1 MHRHQL
7 QNLQNWL
14 QGARRKPLV
23 IRGARQVG
31 KSTLVELFCQSA
43 GLDLVAVNLE
53 RHPDLAE
60 AFAKPQPG
68 GNDPAALLNLIAAV
82 ANRPLS
88 DRSLLFLDEIQAAPH
103 ALASLRYFL
112 EGVPELPVIAAGSLL
127 EFTLAE
133 HSFPMPVGRIEYLH
147 LGPMTFTEFLKGIGK
162 DQLAAEIETFAWA
175 GEGEPPGPHPLVHG
189 RLLEALRLYHFI
201 GGMPE
206 AVRTYAES
214 GDLRAVSAVQAGI
227 VETYRDDFPKYA
239 ARRDLARM
247 LRVFNFAARQVGRKV
262 KYSNVSP
269 NDQSATVR
277 RDLDLLAM
285 ARVVAKVTHSHCTGL
300 PLQAE
305 LKESAFK
312 LIFLDI
318 GLMNAL
324 CGLNWQAIRAQTEL
338 ELVNAGPAAEQFV
351 GQHLQHLHA
360 ERPNRELTYW
370 LREGRSNNAEVDYV
384 AEFSGH
390 VLPIEV
396 KAGKAGALK
405 SLHQFV
411 AERQAPLAVRFDA
424 NPPALQTVEA
434 EVRRGNGAEQV
445 RYRLLSLPLYLV
457 ERLPQ
462 LIAGLL
468 SLSATSLSSTRSD
481 MLG

>member
-14 QGARRKPLV
+14 QGTRRKPLV
-23 IRGARQVG
+23 VRGARQVG

-60 AFAKPQPG
+60 AFATSQPG
-68 GNDPAALLNLIAAV
+68 RNDPATLLNLIGTV

-88 DRSLLFLDEIQAAPH
+88 GTSLLFLDEIQAAPN

-112 EGVPELPVIAAGSLL
+112 EDMPERPVIAAGSLM

-133 HSFPMPVGRIEYLH
+133 HRFPMPVGRIEYLH
-147 LGPMTFTEFLKGIGK
+147 LGPMTFTEFLKGIGE
-162 DQLAAEIETFAWA
+162 DRLAEAIETFAW
-175 GEGEPPGPHPLVHG
+175 GGKGEPPGPHPLVHG
-189 RLLEALRLYHFI
+189 RLLEALRLYHCI

-206 AVRTYAES
+206 AVRTYAET
-214 GDLRAVSAVQAGI
+214 GDLRAVGAVQAGI
-227 VETYRDDFPKYA
+227 IETYRDDFPKYA
-239 ARRDLARM
+239 ARRDLTRL

-269 NDQSATVR
+269 DDQSATIR
-277 RDLDLLAM
+277 RDIDLLTM
-285 ARVVAKVTHSHCTGL
+285 ARVVAKVTHSHCSGL

-305 LKESAFK
+305 LKETAFK

-324 CGLNWQAIRAQTEL
+324 CGLSWQTIRAQTEF

-351 GQHLQHLHA
+351 GQHLQHLLA

-390 VLPIEV
+390 ILPIEV
-396 KAGKAGALK
+396 KAGKAGTLK

-411 AERQAPLAVRFDA
+411 AERRVPLAIRFDA
-424 NPPALQTVEA
+424 NPPALQTVRA
-434 EVRRGNGAEQV
+434 EVRRRNRTEQV
-445 RYRLLSLPLYLV
+445 NYQLLSLPLYLV
-457 ERLPQ
+457 ERLPRIIAELVP
-462 LIAGLL
+462 LIRPSPRYSRG
-468 SLSATSLSSTRSD
+468 
-481 MLG
+481 

>member
-7 QNLQNWL
+7 SNLRNWL
-14 QGARRKPLV
+14 DAPRRKPLV

-31 KSTLVELFCQSA
+31 KSTLVELFCESA

-53 RHPDLAE
+53 RHPDLAR
-60 AFAKPQPG
+60 AFAESAPS
-68 GNDPAALLNLIAAV
+68 GNDPASLLNLIRIV

-88 DRSLLFLDEIQAAPH
+88 ATSLLFLDEIQAAPH
-103 ALASLRYFL
+103 ALASLRYFA
-112 EGVPELPVIAAGSLL
+112 EEMPELPVVAAGSLM

-147 LGPMTFTEFLKGIGK
+147 LGPMTFTEFLRGIGI
-162 DQLAAEIETFAWA
+162 DRLAEEVETFSL
-175 GEGEPPGPHPLVHG
+175 PGVGAAPRPHPVVHG
-189 RLLEALRLYHFI
+189 QLLDALRLYHFV

-206 AVRTYAES
+206 AVGTYAES
-214 GDLRAVSAVQAGI
+214 GDLRAVSGVQASI

-239 ARRDLARM
+239 SRRDLARM
-247 LRVFNFAARQVGRKV
+247 LRVFNFAARHVGRKV
-262 KYSNVSP
+262 KYSTISP
-269 NDQSATVR
+269 DDQSATIR

-305 LKESAFK
+305 LRETVFK

-324 CGLNWQAIRAQTEL
+324 CGLNWQTLQEQTEF
-338 ELVNAGPAAEQFV
+338 ELINAGPAAEQFV

-360 ERPNRELTYW
+360 ERTNRELVYW
-370 LREGRSNNAEVDYV
+370 LREGRSDNAEVDYV
-384 AEFSGH
+384 AEFSGRI
-390 VLPIEV
+390 LPIEV
-396 KAGKAGALK
+396 KAGRTGTLK

-424 NPPALQTVEA
+424 SPPALQTVEA
-434 EVRRGNGAEQV
+434 QVRRRNAAERVTYQ
-445 RYRLLSLPLYLV
+445 LLSLPLYLV

-462 LIAGLL
+462 IIAGLTPR
-468 SLSATSLSSTRSD
+468 A
-481 MLG
+481 

>member
-7 QNLQNWL
+7 QNLHNWL
-14 QGARRKPLV
+14 HGVRRKPLV

-31 KSTLVELFCQSA
+31 KSTLVELFCESA

-53 RHPDLAE
+53 RHPDLAG
-60 AFAKPQPG
+60 AFAEPQRG
-68 GNDPAALLNLIAAV
+68 GNDPAALLNLIGAV
-82 ANRPLS
+82 ADRPLS
-88 DRSLLFLDEIQAAPH
+88 GRSLVFLDEIQAAPH
-103 ALASLRYFL
+103 ALASLRYFW
-112 EGVPELPVIAAGSLL
+112 EDMPERPVIAAGSLM

-133 HSFPMPVGRIEYLH
+133 RSFPMPVGRIEYLH

-162 DQLAAEIETFAWA
+162 GRLAAEIEAFAWA
-175 GEGEPPGPHPLVHG
+175 GEGELPRPHPLVHG
-189 RLLEALRLYHFI
+189 RLMEALRLYHFI

-206 AVRTYAES
+206 AVKTYAES
-214 GDLRAVSAVQAGI
+214 GDLQAVSAVQAGI

-269 NDQSATVR
+269 DDQSATIR
-277 RDLDLLAM
+277 RDIDLLAM

-305 LKESAFK
+305 LKEAAFK
-312 LIFLDI
+312 LVFLDI

-324 CGLNWQAIRAQTEL
+324 CGLNWQTLRAQTEFDL
-338 ELVNAGPAAEQFV
+338 INAGPAAEQFV
-351 GQHLQHLHA
+351 GQHMQHLLA

-384 AEFSGH
+384 AEFSGQI
-390 VLPIEV
+390 LPIEV

-411 AERQAPLAVRFDA
+411 AERQAPLAIRFDA

-434 EVRRGNGAEQV
+434 EVRRRDGAKRV
-445 RYRLLSLPLYLV
+445 KYRLLSLPLYLA

-462 LIAGLL
+462 IIAGLAQ
-468 SLSATSLSSTRSD
+468 SPHSS
-481 MLG
+481 